1 LTVRVGLGSEA
12 VMERAAASSGVE
24 VLVVP
29 LGEGPLGIGPAQV
42 SDGVDGGSLAG
53 AVEGALAGRPDAEV
67 TQAVAKGVEA
77 IILALGSAGAIAA
90 AVEALRLWLARDRG
104 RRVQLSW
111 TVGGERREVEL
122 AADRMS
128 EAGARE
134 LLLAALGK
142 PGVAE
147 AAPMSSDAGGVEDG

>member
-1 LTVRVGLGSEA
+1 
-12 VMERAAASSGVE
+12 MKRAAASSEVE

-29 LGEGPLGIGPAQV
+29 LGEGPLGIGPAQA
-42 SDGVDGGSLAG
+42 SDVVDGGSLAG

-67 TQAVAKGVEA
+67 TQAVAKVGVETL
-77 IILALGSAGAIAA
+77 ILALGSAGAITA

-111 TVGGERREVEL
+111 TVGGERHEVEL

-134 LLLAALGK
+134 LLLAAIQQ
-142 PGVAE
+142 PGAGE
-147 AAPMSSDAGGVEDG
+147 SGLMPPDAGGLEDG

>member
-1 LTVRVGLGSEA
+1 
-12 VMERAAASSGVE
+12 MASSQVE

-29 LGEGPLGIGPAQV
+29 MGEGPLGTSPAQASDDDGGGLAGV
-42 SDGVDGGSLAG
+42 VDGV
-53 AVEGALAGRPDAEV
+53 LAGRPDVEV
-67 TQAVAKGVEA
+67 TRAVAKGVEA
-77 IILALGSAGAIAA
+77 IILALGSAGAITA
-90 AVEALRLWLARDRG
+90 AVEALRLWLMRDRG

-111 TVGGERREVEL
+111 TVQGERREVEL

-134 LLLAALGK
+134 LLLAALGQ

-147 AAPMSSDAGGVEDG
+147 AVPMPTDTGGVEDG

>member
-1 LTVRVGLGSEA
+1 
-12 VMERAAASSGVE
+12 MERGAVSSEVQ

-29 LGEGPLGIGPAQV
+29 LVEGRAAATAGEDAA
-42 SDGVDGGSLAG
+42 SLAG
-53 AVEGALAGRPDAEV
+53 VVKGALDNQPDASV
-67 TQAVAKGVEA
+67 TQAVAKVGVEA
-77 IILALGSAGAIAA
+77 VILALGSAGAITA

-122 AADRMS
+122 AADRLS

-134 LLLAALGK
+134 LLLAALEQ
-142 PGVAE
+142 PGSAE
-147 AAPMSSDAGGVEDG
+147 GEDVPMPPDTGGLEDG